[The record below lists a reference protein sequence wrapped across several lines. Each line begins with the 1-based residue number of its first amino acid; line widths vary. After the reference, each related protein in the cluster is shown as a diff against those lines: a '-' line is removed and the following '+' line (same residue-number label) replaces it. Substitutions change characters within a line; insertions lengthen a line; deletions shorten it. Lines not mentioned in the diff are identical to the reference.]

1 MTIERI
7 DGGHRMSSAAVV
19 GNLVFSAGR
28 VAEANAGRD
37 IGSQTREILD
47 GIDARLAR
55 AGTDKSRL
63 VSLSVWLA
71 SITNF
76 NAMNVVQDAW
86 VNKANPPGRACVEA
100 RLAGSQFAVEIALI
114 AERRPA
120 A

>member
-7 DGGHRMSSAAVV
+7 DGGHRMSPAAVV
-19 GNLVFSAGR
+19 GDLVFSAGR

-37 IGSQTREILD
+37 IREILD
-47 GIDARLAR
+47 DIDARLAR